1 MLKFFVGVAAATLMG
16 ASAVMAAAPLTEVVI
31 DDTGV
36 FNESMTATKGGDLII
51 SSSAKGVIY
60 RAKAGAPKATLW
72 IDNSKT
78 GVKSLL
84 GVFAD
89 DKSNT
94 LYACSVSPRGEPAQ
108 PELAVLKTFDLKTG
122 APKASYP
129 LPDPAKAVCNDI
141 AVDKAGDAYI
151 AETMGGK
158 VLRLKK
164 GGKALE
170 EWAASPDMRGI
181 DGIAFIDDGSLIAN
195 TVTSG
200 RLFRISPKGEI
211 KELTPSLKL
220 RGADGMRSSGGN
232 HVLMAESGGAR
243 ITEVAID
250 GDKADLRVV
259 KEDPGVTGMALV
271 GKTVWVN
278 NGKLNFTMDPK
289 MKGQDPGKFATYSVP
304 LGR

>member
-1 MLKFFVGVAAATLMG
+1 MLKFFVGVTAAALMVAG
-16 ASAVMAAAPLTEVVI
+16 TASAAAPKEVVI

-60 RAKAGAPKATLW
+60 RAKAGAAKATLW

-89 DKSNT
+89 DKAGV

-108 PELAVLKTFDLKTG
+108 PELSVLKTFDLKTG
-122 APKASYP
+122 APKATYA
-129 LPDPAKAVCNDI
+129 LPDAAKAVCNDI
-141 AVDKAGDAYI
+141 AVDKAGNAYI
-151 AETMGGK
+151 AETLGGK

-164 GGKALE
+164 GATALE

-181 DGIAFIDDGSLIAN
+181 DGLAFLDDGTLVVN

-200 RLFRISPKGEI
+200 RMFRISPAAEV

-243 ITEVAID
+243 ITEVTID

-278 NGKLNFTMDPK
+278 NGKLSYTMDPK
-289 MKGQDPGKFATYSVP
+289 LKGQDPGQFATYSVP